1 MPALE
6 IDRVASK
13 KKTNSSDRVPAR
25 AHLGGPTGDDQN
37 VVATKA
43 AFDDSHMI
51 TTMTLARR
59 TRRLQSALLGQ
70 SKRDA
75 GVGE

>member
-6 IDRVASK
+6 IDHVASK
-13 KKTNSSDRVPAR
+13 KKTNSSHRVPAR
-25 AHLGGPTGDDQN
+25 GAPRLAHRATD

-51 TTMTLARR
+51 TTRTLTCSNTEATECSARAIQARR
-59 TRRLQSALLGQ
+59 WSR
-70 SKRDA
+70 
-75 GVGE
+75 